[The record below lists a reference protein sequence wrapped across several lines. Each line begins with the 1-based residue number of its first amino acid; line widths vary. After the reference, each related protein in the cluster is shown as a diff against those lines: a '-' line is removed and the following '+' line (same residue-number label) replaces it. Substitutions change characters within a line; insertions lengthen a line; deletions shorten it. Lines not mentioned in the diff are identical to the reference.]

1 MFKEILKSLQS
12 VIQNKSD
19 FMAIV
24 KKCDDFTTILG
35 GVTED
40 NLQASFALSQ
50 LNMCAKAVSLAS
62 EIADTIIR

>member
-24 KKCDDFTTILG
+24 KKCNNIKTILE

-40 NLQASFALSQ
+40 NLQASFALSH
-50 LNMCAKAVSLAS
+50 LDKCAKAVSLAP
-62 EIADTIIR
+62 EIADTIIP